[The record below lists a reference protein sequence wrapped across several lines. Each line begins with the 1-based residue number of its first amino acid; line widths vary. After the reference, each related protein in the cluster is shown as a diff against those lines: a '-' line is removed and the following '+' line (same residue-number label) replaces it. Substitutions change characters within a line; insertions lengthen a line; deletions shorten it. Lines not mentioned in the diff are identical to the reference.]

1 MDLPDATWTDADATG
16 AEIVL
21 LPVGST
27 EQHGP
32 HAPLATDTL
41 IASTVADV
49 AAESFDGEVIVAPPF
64 PYGISE
70 EHRAFPGT
78 VWLSP
83 DTFRAAVRDVCRSL
97 IHHGWQRIVFVNGH
111 GGNIAALE
119 EVAADVSRHEEG
131 YVVSFTW
138 FEAVGEHSSDMG
150 HGGRLETAVLRARYP
165 DLVRED
171 CVASAAAEGSD
182 RWGEW
187 QSGVNLAHTVDEF
200 TENGV
205 IGDPSAGDA
214 TLGEELVRLSSENLV
229 ELLEVVASRG
239 VD

>member
-16 AEIVL
+16 AEISL
-21 LPVGST
+21 LPIGST

-41 IASTVADV
+41 IAGIVAD
-49 AAESFDGEVIVAPPF
+49 AAADAFDEAVIVAPPF

-70 EHRAFPGT
+70 EHRAFSGT
-78 VWLSP
+78 LWLSP
-83 DTFRAAVRDVCRSL
+83 DTFRAAVREVCVSL
-97 IHHGWQRIVFVNGH
+97 FDNGWRTVVFVNGH
-111 GGNIAALE
+111 GGNTQALH

-131 YVVSFTW
+131 YAVSFTW
-138 FEAVGEHSSDMG
+138 FEAVGDHAADMG
-150 HGGRLETAVLRARYP
+150 HGGRLETAMLRAHYP
-165 DLVRED
+165 DRVRED
-171 CVASAAAEGSD
+171 RVAAAAEGGSD

-187 QSGVNLAHTVDEF
+187 KGGVNLAHDVDEF
-200 TENGV
+200 TDNGV

-214 TLGEELVRLSSENLV
+214 SLGEELTRRSTENLV
-229 ELLEVVASRG
+229 ALLRAVASPP